1 MSTRA
6 GVPEP
11 KNLRN
16 PGHFGPAVIGGSK
29 PQQPTAAQL
38 KVQPELAALERP
50 EVADGEFEKE
60 QAWTEIGAP
69 FFGPAVI
76 GDSEPQKPTPEQL
89 KRQPELAKLH
99 GMEAPKAAAAETRAQ
114 LPVEKLKEALEDN
127 PFILDGLIAAEFER
141 PEGPRKAA
149 VRVLLKAEQEK
160 AEPREDVVARLAD
173 AVKSGGVGGRS
184 GTGPVPG

>member
-1 MSTRA
+1 MSTGGGGR
-6 GVPEP
+6 GRR
-11 KNLRN
+11 NLRHAA
-16 PGHFGPAVIGGSK
+16 PCGPAVIGGSK

>member
-38 KVQPELAALERP
+38 KVQPELAA
-50 EVADGEFEKE
+50 
-60 QAWTEIGAP
+60 
-69 FFGPAVI
+69 
-76 GDSEPQKPTPEQL
+76 
-89 KRQPELAKLH
+89 
-99 GMEAPKAAAAETRAQ
+99 
-114 LPVEKLKEALEDN
+114 
-127 PFILDGLIAAEFER
+127 FER